1 MMAFLAFSSALRHSC
16 KASST
21 SLDSVERSLSSFFFW
36 LISPVFC
43 GEGSQTRKSP
53 FRFMESFVFLFFF
66 FSFGAC
72 VSQGPP
78 GSAAG

>member
-43 GEGSQTRKSP
+43 GEGSQMRKSP
-53 FRFMESFVFLFFF
+53 FRFM
-66 FSFGAC
+66 
-72 VSQGPP
+72 
-78 GSAAG
+78 